1 MEVNLRR
8 SLLIVFSL
16 VVFSAVGRTQEFEQP
31 RGLGYFFVAPG
42 RRAGSLKSTRLQFG
56 PGGQLVTREVSREF
70 GGALVQFGAGGE
82 RLVYRGLG
90 FGAELGGVN
99 APDERFGLFSANA
112 SYHFVGLKKNPRLI
126 PFITGG
132 ITRVGTSESGESWL
146 NLGGGVN
153 YWFHNRAALRLEVR
167 DQLDLNHSTPLQYLG
182 FRIGMSFR

>member
-1 MEVNLRR
+1 MRHPI
-8 SLLIVFSL
+8 LIVFSL
-16 VVFSAVGRTQEFEQP
+16 LVFSAVGRTQEFEQP

-42 RRAGSLKSTRLQFG
+42 RRAGTLR
-56 PGGQLVTREVSREF
+56 SRDF

-82 RLVYRGLG
+82 RLVYKGLG
-90 FGAELGGVN
+90 FGAELGGVK
-99 APDERFGLFSANA
+99 APNERFGLFSANA

-153 YWFHNRAALRLEVR
+153 YWFHDRAALRLEVR